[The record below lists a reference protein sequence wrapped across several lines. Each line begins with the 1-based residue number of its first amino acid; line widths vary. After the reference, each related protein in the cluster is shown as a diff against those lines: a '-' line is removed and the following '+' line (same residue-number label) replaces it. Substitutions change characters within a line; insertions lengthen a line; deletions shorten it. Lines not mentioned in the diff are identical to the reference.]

1 MKVLL
6 DECLP
11 VRLKD
16 YLPEFEVATVVDA
29 GWKGFKNGKLLKL
42 AEEYKFEALFTVD
55 KNLNFQQNI
64 KNYNLIIVVFDV
76 VFIRLQDII
85 KLKPKLMDLIPEM
98 RKGNV
103 YVIK

>member
-1 MKVLL
+1 VLP

-11 VRLKD
+11 VRLTD
-16 YLPEFEVATVVDA
+16 YLPEFEVTTVVEA
-29 GWKGFKNGKLLKL
+29 GWKGFKNRILLKL
-42 AEEYKFEALFTVD
+42 AEQYKFEALFTGD

-64 KNYNLIIVVFDV
+64 KDYNLIIVVFDV
-76 VFIRLQDII
+76 VFIRMQDII
-85 KLKPKLMDLIPEM
+85 KLKPKLMDLIPEI